1 MADYDLAIIGG
12 GLNGVSVARD
22 AAGRGLRVILLEQ
35 GDLGSA
41 ASSASPRL
49 IHGDLAVLERR
60 AFLRVRAA
68 LAERDIWLRIAPH
81 LVRPM
86 RFAIP
91 AHSDERPSW
100 LLRSGLLL
108 YDRLASRSRLPGSA
122 TVDVTHHPIGN
133 ALKRPF
139 GTAFEYS
146 DCVVDDSR
154 LVIANAVDA
163 AERGAVI
170 RTGARCVRADRLD
183 VWRLAVIDRGHRRV
197 ITARALANASGAW
210 TASVAETVL
219 RLPPPRAGAIQISQ
233 IVVRRLFETDNVYV
247 FQNADRRLIFA
258 SPYERDFTLI
268 GTVGHAFKGDPAA
281 VSMAAAD
288 VAYLCDAANRYFRER
303 VEPSDVIRTISGA
316 NMAVDPASRHAARD
330 GAMTVRYAGRQGA
343 AADDLRRRRHDLAAA
358 RGAGGLEAH
367 AILSDVAALDREG
380 AAAGRRFCLGAV
392 RRGGRS
398 RARALAVSR
407 RGRGAASGR
416 RLRLASC
423 GRPWRG
429 QRPGRPR
436 SGLRAGTDGRGG
448 ALSHGEGMGALSG
461 RHSLAALEA
470 RPDHAAR
477 RIARRWRR
485 SWRRRCEATAT
496 ILWLRAATW
505 LSRGRSAASVQPRL
519 GWRGIWPRNYRKP
532 NRRTKM
538 PPTFRCCASTRW

>member
-41 ASSASPRL
+41 ASSASLRL

-60 AFLRVRAA
+60 ALLRVRAA

-91 AHSDERPSW
+91 AHSDERPPW
-100 LLRSGLLL
+100 LLRSGLWL
-108 YDRLASRSRLPGSA
+108 YDRLASRRSLPA
-122 TVDVTHHPIGN
+122 AITVDVTHHPVGN

-146 DCVVDDSR
+146 DCIVDDSR

-163 AERGAVI
+163 AERGADI

-183 VWRLAVIDRGHRRV
+183 VWRLAAIDRGRRVV
-197 ITARALANASGAW
+197 ITARALVNASGAW
-210 TASVAETVL
+210 TASVAETIL
-219 RLPPPRAGAIQISQ
+219 RLPPPRTGAIQMSQ

-247 FQNADRRLIFA
+247 FQNIDRRLIFA

-316 NMAVDPASRHAARD
+316 NMAMLPSAGRASRD
-330 GAMTVRYAGRQGA
+330 GVVLFDA
-343 AADDLRRRRHDLAAA
+343 
-358 RGAGGLEAH
+358 
-367 AILSDVAALDREG
+367 
-380 AAAGRRFCLGAV
+380 
-392 RRGGRS
+392 RRGKAPLLTLFGGDVTTSRLRAERAVARLTPFYLMS
-398 RARALAVSR
+398 PRWTATAPLPGGDFAWARFETEVDRARERWPFLGEAEAQRLVSAYGSRLSAVLGDAGER
-407 RGRGAASGR
+407 ADLGPAFGPQLTGA
-416 RLRLASC
+416 
-423 GRPWRG
+423 
-429 QRPGRPR
+429 
-436 SGLRAGTDGRGG
+436 
-448 ALSHGEGMGALSG
+448 EV
-461 RHSLAALEA
+461 RHLMAKEWA
-470 RPDHAAR
+470 RFPDD
-477 RIARRWRR
+477 ILWRR
-485 SWRRRCEATAT
+485 SKLGLTMTSADRDALAAFMTAQ
-496 ILWLRAATW
+496 
-505 LSRGRSAASVQPRL
+505 LS
-519 GWRGIWPRNYRKP
+519 
-532 NRRTKM
+532 
-538 PPTFRCCASTRW
+538 